1 MTPIISFYFLC
12 HFSCP
17 NASENM
23 TEGLYFDVLI
33 SGKMTLRVG
42 KCKKMTGPDS
52 EPVKYFKNDNCVK

>member
-1 MTPIISFYFLC
+1 
-12 HFSCP
+12 
-17 NASENM
+17 M